1 MKVLILSDGHGA
13 VDKLDALAD
22 AAKAFDIVL
31 FGGDFAAFKKIETG
45 LPFLER
51 LAAFHDRV
59 FAVTGNCD
67 APDFRETVE
76 SYDMSVEGTLSYFSG
91 LMLSGSGGGSKFT
104 GTTPNERTDE
114 ELVGDLRLA
123 ALAAGGSLWAGEPD
137 DPDED
142 ASDEN
147 TDAERSLSDGSA
159 LFDNGARFA
168 DGAERLAAGAKVAVA
183 PEPRAALDPAEDGE
197 PWNNLIVIAH
207 NPPKDTKLDM
217 IPNGVHVGSP
227 LIRAFIESK
236 KPLLVVSGHI
246 HESAA
251 IDTLGPT
258 TLVNPGALADGRYAV
273 AEITGGSGKPFAV
286 ASIEL
291 KTL

>member
-13 VDKLDALAD
+13 VDKLDALAED
-22 AAKAFDIVL
+22 AKAFDIVL

-123 ALAAGGSLWAGEPD
+123 ALAAGGSLWAD
-137 DPDED
+137 DPDDSGDED
-142 ASDEN
+142 D
-147 TDAERSLSDGSA
+147 SA
-159 LFDNGARFA
+159 AIGEAGARFA

-183 PEPRAALDPAEDGE
+183 TEPRAALDPASDGE

-251 IDTLGPT
+251 IDTIGPT

-273 AEITGGSGKPFAV
+273 AEITGGAGKPFAV

-291 KTL
+291 KTLS